1 MNKMHIINT
10 FTLFMID
17 DILEYALIYKRP
29 LMEIMKQIKRGNF
42 LVIHKNYKITLP

>member
-29 LMEIMKQIKRGNF
+29 LTEIMKQIKRGNF
-42 LVIHKNYKITLP
+42 LSYTKTIK